1 MKKLII
7 PFAALLVASS
17 ASLAMAQDYN
27 SRMGD
32 AAPPVNVVRPPA
44 NYGIS
49 GTRGLGAYGPH
60 RHYGVRGVHHGA
72 YVPYHRSYGIGRVVH
87 HRVYGP
93 RHYGFGAY
101 GPRYYGIGAYGSRY
115 YGFGAYGAPRYY
127 GIGAGYGMGGGGA
140 VGFGGFATTTR
151 NMRGGD
157 AAPSSVIVNPQ
168 SVEISR

>member
-7 PFAALLVASS
+7 PLAAFLVASS
-17 ASLAMAQDYN
+17 ASLAMAQEYN
-27 SRMGD
+27 PRMGD

-44 NYGIS
+44 NYGTS
-49 GTRGLGAYGPH
+49 GTAGFGAYGPH
-60 RHYGVRGVHHGA
+60 RHHGVGRVAHHGVYA
-72 YVPYHRSYGIGRVVH
+72 PHHRYYGFGRVVRH
-87 HRVYGP
+87 GGP
-93 RHYGFGAY
+93 
-101 GPRYYGIGAYGSRY
+101 RY
-115 YGFGAYGAPRYY
+115 YGFGAYGPPVAY
-127 GIGAGYGMGGGGA
+127 GIGTGYGMGGA

>member
-7 PFAALLVASS
+7 PLAAVLVASS
-17 ASLAMAQDYN
+17 ASLAMAQEYN
-27 SRMGD
+27 PRFGD

-49 GTRGLGAYGPH
+49 GTAGFGAYGPH

-72 YVPYHRSYGIGRVVH
+72 YVPHHRTYGIGGVARY
-87 HRVYGP
+87 RAYGP
-93 RHYGFGAY
+93 RYYGFGA
-101 GPRYYGIGAYGSRY
+101 GPRYYGIGAYGPPMY
-115 YGFGAYGAPRYY
+115 YGMGTY
-127 GIGAGYGMGGGGA
+127 GIGAGIGGG

-151 NMRGGD
+151 NLRSGD